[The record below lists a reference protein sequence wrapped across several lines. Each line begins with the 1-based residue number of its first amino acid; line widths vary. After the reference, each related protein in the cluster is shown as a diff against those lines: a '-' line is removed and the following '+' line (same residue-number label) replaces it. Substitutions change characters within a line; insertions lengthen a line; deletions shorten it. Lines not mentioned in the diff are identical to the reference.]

1 MINALKPQWK
11 KENNKDIFKKMK
23 LTRIFF
29 LLLLCNLNLAAQ
41 TEKNIDHQSIL
52 WTRYYNQLTINDKWA
67 IHSEFDNRL
76 FIKPVKENLFVIR
89 VQARYKIKEIELGA
103 GLVYFSVYSQIPE
116 VDPGF
121 TVPEYRLQQDVTT
134 KQNWGKIVVNHRYQ
148 IEERFIHNF
157 DKTGLTNGTSFSL
170 RFRYRIQGSCDFWK
184 KEKQYLKGI
193 LSDEIMINA
202 GSKIVKNTFDQNRIY
217 VGLQWGISKTIATE
231 IGYLNSFQQRAS
243 GVDYFNRNIIR
254 ISMYHKLKV

>member
-1 MINALKPQWK
+1 MSLISSFIN
-11 KENNKDIFKKMK
+11 
-23 LTRIFF
+23 
-29 LLLLCNLNLAAQ
+29 AQ
-41 TEKNIDHQSIL
+41 TEKNIDHQTIL
-52 WTRYYNQLTINDKWA
+52 WTRYNNQLTVNDKWS

-76 FIKPVKENLFVIR
+76 FIKPVKENLFVFR
-89 VQARYKIKEIELGA
+89 VQGRYKIKEIEIGA
-103 GLVYFSVYSQIPE
+103 GLAYFSVYTQVPE

-134 KQNWGKIVVNHRYQ
+134 KQNWGKIVINHRYQ

-157 DKTGLTNGTSFSL
+157 DKTGLTAGTSFSL
-170 RFRYRIQGSCDFWK
+170 RFRYRIQGSCDVWK
-184 KEKQYLKGI
+184 NDKQYLKGI

-217 VGLQWGISKTIATE
+217 VALQWGISKTISTE

-254 ISMYHKLKV
+254 FSIYHKLRI